1 MGDTIALWVGV
12 AVSLFGL
19 VGGLLRAAMRFSKIE
34 SSQAEDKARLERLER
49 KFDTDIVKLETQMKD
64 IRVEMKDLRA
74 ESLAGFASVH
84 KTLTD
89 ILFKMGD
96 NRS

>member
-1 MGDTIALWVGV
+1 MGDVVALWVGV
-12 AVSLFGL
+12 AVSI
-19 VGGLLRAAMRFSKIE
+19 GGLLAYVWRAATKFAQIQ
-34 SSQAEDKARLERLER
+34 SSQADDRARLERLER
-49 KFDTDIVKLETQMKD
+49 KFDSDVIKLETQMKD
-64 IRVEMKDLRA
+64 FRGEMKDLRA
-74 ESLAGFASVH
+74 EANAGFASIH